1 MGENTYFFDWA
12 EELVDKII
20 ISICNVITE
29 EGGNNPISIVERE
42 YGKLSLEKRFLLE
55 YFVAIS
61 WNEEQVDKYEALAKQ
76 NVVDV
81 WSALNYVS

>member
-29 EGGNNPISIVERE
+29 EGGNNPISV
-42 YGKLSLEKRFLLE
+42 YSGAS
-55 YFVAIS
+55 
-61 WNEEQVDKYEALAKQ
+61 
-76 NVVDV
+76 
-81 WSALNYVS
+81 